1 MIFKIEDTICRSLC
15 DLKIQYICTI
25 FINTVMKIIIAGAG
39 EVGFHLAKLL
49 SFESQDITLIDTH
62 RDSLS
67 YADTHLDIRV
77 VRGDATSIK
86 VLEDSNVTDTDL
98 VIAVTS
104 SETTNITVCV
114 LAKQLGA
121 KRTIARISNTEFIDR
136 KDEVGF
142 TKFGIDELIS
152 PESLAANEIE
162 LLLNQSAFNDTYEFE
177 GGALTMIGL
186 HLNRTNSFIDKTVKE
201 VASVFPNLK
210 YVPIAMQRYG
220 TQYTII
226 PRGDTQFKEG
236 DQVYFITT
244 KEGVDEI
251 YELTGKE
258 RHEIRNVMILGGS
271 NIGYKTASDLC
282 KNRFNVK
289 LIEND
294 KEKAFEIADDIPS
307 CLVIN
312 GDGRNVE
319 LLLEEDVQDMDAFI
333 SVTGN
338 SETNI
343 MSCLVA
349 KSKGVKKTIA
359 LVENMD
365 YFQLSHSIGID
376 TLINKKLLAANNIFR
391 YIRKGEVVAMTKLN
405 NMNAELLE
413 FVVTPSSKVTNKI
426 IRDIDIPRS
435 AIIGGVVRN
444 GEGQIA
450 LGDFKI
456 QSGDRVVVCCQPQ
469 SIGKVE
475 KLFV

>member
-1 MIFKIEDTICRSLC
+1 
-15 DLKIQYICTI
+15 
-25 FINTVMKIIIAGAG
+25 MKIIIAGAG

-258 RHEIRNVMILGGS
+258 RHEIRNVMIFGGS